1 MIQECARLESL
12 ILELKDKQKGIRRMS
27 SEEKI
32 KIEGTVK
39 ELLSNGLYK
48 VEIGNN
54 NHITGHLSGRM
65 RMNNIRIL
73 QGDIVSLE
81 MSPYDM
87 TKGRITFRK
96 K

>member
-1 MIQECARLESL
+1 
-12 ILELKDKQKGIRRMS
+12 MS

-32 KIEGTVK
+32 KIEGKVK

-48 VEIGNN
+48 VEIGEDMN
-54 NHITGHLSGRM
+54 IVGHLSGRM
-65 RMNNIRIL
+65 RMNNIKIL
-73 QGDIVSLE
+73 QGDSVSLE

>member
-1 MIQECARLESL
+1 
-12 ILELKDKQKGIRRMS
+12 MS

-73 QGDIVSLE
+73 QGDSVSLE

-87 TKGRITFRK
+87 TKGRITFRGK
-96 K
+96 

>member
-1 MIQECARLESL
+1 MP
-12 ILELKDKQKGIRRMS
+12 

-39 ELLSNGLYK
+39 ELLSNGVYK
-48 VEIGNN
+48 IEISEGM
-54 NHITGHLSGRM
+54 HITGHLSGRM

-73 QGDIVSLE
+73 QGDTVSLE

-87 TKGRITFRK
+87 TKGRITFRGK
-96 K
+96 

>member
-1 MIQECARLESL
+1 MIQECAKSESV
-12 ILELKDKQKGIRRMS
+12 ILELKDKQKGIRRMP

-39 ELLSNGLYK
+39 ELLSNGVYK
-48 VEIGNN
+48 IEISESMY
-54 NHITGHLSGRM
+54 ITGHLSGRM

-73 QGDIVSLE
+73 QGDTVSLE

-87 TKGRITFRK
+87 TKGRITFRQK
-96 K
+96 